1 MRADKQALQAQE
13 ATETARR
20 EAGKLG
26 MQVLEHQVRVTGLQ
40 LQHGREGTHHAC

>member
-13 ATETARR
+13 AAETARR

-26 MQVLEHQVRVTGLQ
+26 MQVLERQVWAVVGSIWEQ
-40 LQHGREGTHHAC
+40 PD